1 MIAQVDQ
8 SIKIENTSQD
18 TVLALANDISSSVLV
33 PASVKRI
40 CLQELRE
47 RGIQGNPAVLR
58 VFAAALFLLIE
69 DKLPALEHFA
79 IDKEYPGHDS
89 QVKSMLVNW
98 IRRSRPRFD
107 PAHIIFVR
115 VGKQSPAHK
124 HAIRIVRGKTLPERV
139 LTVREIMALL

>member
-18 TVLALANDISSSVLV
+18 TVLALANDISSSVIV

-58 VFAAALFLLIE
+58 VFAAALFLIIE
-69 DKLPALEHFA
+69 GKLPALEHFA
-79 IDKEYPGHDS
+79 IDKEYPVTI
-89 QVKSMLVNW
+89 VKSRACW
-98 IRRSRPRFD
+98 
-107 PAHIIFVR
+107 
-115 VGKQSPAHK
+115 
-124 HAIRIVRGKTLPERV
+124 
-139 LTVREIMALL
+139 